1 MSLLYITYHHI
12 LSSTISLMRVNINI
26 TKSWQ
31 ISSKTMIWALFALFQ
46 NIFRL
51 SHILILCI
59 YRTSL
64 NFLKIISP
72 LELSSIVQNHVDR
85 HRSIIKKISGH
96 QMKLLV
102 MDHILKISYDPI
114 FYQESAKS
122 AIFIL
127 FHKNRYIFWNPLTL
141 IYML

>member
-1 MSLLYITYHHI
+1 MK
-12 LSSTISLMRVNINI
+12 M
-26 TKSWQ
+26 
-31 ISSKTMIWALFALFQ
+31 ALFALFHV
-46 NIFRL
+46 IFEFN
-51 SHILILCI
+51 HILILCI
-59 YRTSL
+59 YHTSL

-72 LELSSIVQNHVDR
+72 LELSSTVQNHVDR

-114 FYQESAKS
+114 MSQKSAKS

-127 FHKNRYIFWNPLTL
+127 FHKNRYIF
-141 IYML
+141 

>member
-51 SHILILCI
+51 SIILILCI
-59 YRTSL
+59 YHTSL
-64 NFLKIISP
+64 NFLKIIPP
-72 LELSSIVQNHVDR
+72 LELFFTMQNHVDR

-114 FYQESAKS
+114 MSQKSAKS